1 MEWHKYPDEKPKD
14 EEVKYIIC
22 ASGRIGNIGYDHAVL
37 AGDNY
42 YEEGKWYIGGC
53 HRPDVKVLAW
63 MELPEPY
70 QEE

>member
-1 MEWHKYPDEKPKD
+1 ME
-14 EEVKYIIC
+14 YIIC
-22 ASGRIGNIGYDHAVL
+22 VSGGNIGYDHAVL
-37 AGDNY
+37 VGDNY

-70 QEE
+70 REE